1 MQETWVRSL
10 GWEDPLKKWPP
21 TPVFLPGESPWA
33 EKPGRLQSKGLQ
45 RVRHDW
51 AHNTSALSNP
61 RFFYNLVAPA
71 TAHLPGLHLAA
82 LLHLFFWPR
91 HNRFLLSSWPVHLR
105 VFYSCS
111 CYCAP
116 KQQLQLTPLHPRRIT
131 TSIHLLPTY
140 PVGFWINTLSSW
152 NGPIQ

>member
-116 KQQLQLTPLHPRRIT
+116 SNSCSSPLCIPGESPPP
-131 TSIHLLPTY
+131 SIYFLLILL
-140 PVGFWINTLSSW
+140 VSE
-152 NGPIQ
+152 